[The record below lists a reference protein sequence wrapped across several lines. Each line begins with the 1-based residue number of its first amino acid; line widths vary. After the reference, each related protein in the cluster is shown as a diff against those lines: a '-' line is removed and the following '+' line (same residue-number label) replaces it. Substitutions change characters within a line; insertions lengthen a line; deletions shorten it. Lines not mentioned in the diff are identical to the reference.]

1 MEPNQIKEAHFL
13 DILFD
18 GRNKEYGAYELR
30 KGYNRR
36 IVKALFAMGAV
47 VGLLFLGSAVS
58 GFGKTVRVAMIDS
71 TDVVLR
77 KLDDATPPPPPPPPP
92 KLPPPPQVATRIFT
106 PPLIVKDVDVKPA
119 DTPPVNDDLD
129 KVKIGTVNTPGGDDL
144 GVQGPPAVSGVPG
157 VVEAPKKADPDEPFV
172 TVEIQAEYPGGLS
185 AWARFLNKNL
195 RYPDDALNNG
205 VAGTV
210 MVQFVVDLEGNVS
223 DIQVISGPESGGLRE
238 EAIRVIRKSG
248 KWEPAVQNG
257 RHVKAYR
264 KQPVTFIQGDGN

>member
-1 MEPNQIKEAHFL
+1 
-13 DILFD
+13 
-18 GRNKEYGAYELR
+18 
-30 KGYNRR
+30 
-36 IVKALFAMGAV
+36 
-47 VGLLFLGSAVS
+47 
-58 GFGKTVRVAMIDS
+58 MIDS

-92 KLPPPPQVATRIFT
+92 KLPPPPQIATRIFT

-119 DTPPVNDDLD
+119 DTPPANDDLTN
-129 KVKIGTVNTPGGDDL
+129 VRIGDVNQAGVPDGDI
-144 GVQGPPAVSGVPG
+144 QGPPAVNGVPG